1 MAKTPKAPVDDRAE
15 PGVPLIVSSEHLAT
29 EGGWQFSEFEYG
41 LIIAYNAFSRWM
53 VRCMGAVGY
62 QDFNP
67 LDILVLHNVNHRGR
81 AKRLV
86 DVAFVL
92 NVEDQHTVNYSLKKL
107 TNAGLVQGEKRGKEM
122 FYSTTEVGKEACAE
136 YGKVRE
142 LCLISPA
149 ESANVDKEEISR
161 SAKVLRSTS
170 GFYGQASRSAA
181 SL

>member
-1 MAKTPKAPVDDRAE
+1 MVKAPKPDTNKGKA
-15 PGVPLIVSSEHLAT
+15 PATPLIVSSEHLAT

-53 VRCMGAVGY
+53 TRCMSAVGY

-67 LDILVLHNVNHRGR
+67 LDVLVLHNVNHRGR

-92 NVEDQHTVNYSLKKL
+92 NVEDQHTINYSLKKL
-107 TNAGLVQGEKRGKEM
+107 VKAKLVESETRGKEM
-122 FYSTTEVGKEACAE
+122 FYSATKEGQKACEE
-136 YGKVRE
+136 YGKIRE
-142 LCLISPA
+142 LCLIGPA
-149 ESANVDKEEISR
+149 SSTNVDKDEISR
-161 SAKVLRSTS
+161 TAKVLRSSS
-170 GFYGQASRSAA
+170 GLYGQASRAAA

>member
-1 MAKTPKAPVDDRAE
+1 MAKTSKSPTGEEATHDI
-15 PGVPLIVSSEHLAT
+15 PLIVSSEHLAS
-29 EGGWQFSEFEYG
+29 EDGWQFSEFEYG
-41 LIIAYNAFSRWM
+41 LIIAHNAFSRWM
-53 VRCMGAVGY
+53 TRCMSAVGF

-67 LDILVLHNVNHRGR
+67 LDILVLHNVNHRER

-107 TNAGLVQGEKRGKEM
+107 TKAGLIESEKRGKEM
-122 FYSTTEVGKEACAE
+122 FYSTTKAGRNACAE

-149 ESANVDKEEISR
+149 VSTNLDKDEISR
-161 SAKVLRSTS
+161 TARVLRSTS
-170 GFYGQASRSAA
+170 GLYGQASRSAA